1 MKKFQKYIDK
11 RLEFYYNVRV
21 MKKLTQKEVRSWM
34 VQLAQS
40 QGFYGRL
47 LRNWDNALPLARRE
61 FMKSLHRHMVIEIW
75 DFIAYCEE

>member
-1 MKKFQKYIDK
+1 MKK
-11 RLEFYYNVRV
+11 V
-21 MKKLTQKEVRSWM
+21 TQKQVREWM

-47 LRNWDNALPLARRE
+47 LRNWDSALPLARRE

-75 DFIAYCEE
+75 DFISYCEE